1 MIPKSLKGFN
11 YFDGDT
17 LLQDFLAETIPDSF
31 NNYKTKLSL
40 FGEWVGSEV
49 EEAADYSNR
58 YAPPVL
64 QPYNKDGEKTNNI
77 IFNPLYEKTHK
88 EAYKK
93 GVIGLAFKKNPEPH
107 LLSFVMGYL
116 LSHADISIHCPVT
129 MTGAVAYVLKTIA
142 PAKLRDEFLPLLTK
156 MDGTALSGG
165 TWATE
170 LHGGSDVGATTTIA
184 TKDGSTYKLSGLKWF
199 TSNANSGIAIAT
211 ARANQDIKG
220 SKGLGLYLVPS
231 HLENGKPNNY
241 HIRRL
246 KEKIGTKGLATGEID
261 LENTLA
267 YEIVPPP
274 MGLKAMMEAL
284 EYSRIHNTMSATG
297 THRRAFLEA
306 LSWTEHRTAFG
317 EKIINYPMVQ
327 DEVLK
332 ILFFLEASFAL
343 SAEAAVN
350 FDKTLKYPEN
360 KSWLRL
366 VTGLAKYQTAEWAVQ
381 AVKDTTE
388 IIGGNAYTDEFPMA
402 RIMKDVYSLLLW
414 EGPANIQAIEVARM
428 CTGKNKIGFNIYKNK
443 IQELTI
449 DSEKLWPGEFTI
461 IRDNLS
467 VIEQLVSAMQKDTKN
482 ISLYARKAMVAMSET
497 LAIALLCKKAACK
510 KNKNNDFRYFLVA
523 KGLVNLLHQEKKPG
537 TETVMHKHFFE
548 LLNYKP
554 VNTL

>member
-1 MIPKSLKGFN
+1 MIPETLIGYN
-11 YFDGDT
+11 YFEDDV
-17 LLQDFLAETIPDSF
+17 LLNDFLAETIP
-31 NNYKTKLSL
+31 NIYNKYRNELLL
-40 FGEWVGSEV
+40 FGKWVGSEV
-49 EEAADYSNR
+49 EEAANYSNR
-58 YAPPVL
+58 YAPPIL
-64 QPYNKDGEKTNNI
+64 ESYNKDGEKTNNI

-93 GVIGLAFKKNPEPH
+93 GIIGLAFKKNPEPH

-142 PAKLRDEFLPLLTK
+142 PAKLRDKFLPLMTR

-170 LHGGSDVGATTTIA
+170 LHGGSDVGATTTKA

-199 TSNANSGIAIAT
+199 TSNANSGIALAT
-211 ARANQDIKG
+211 ARNSNKFEG

-231 HLENGKPNNY
+231 HLENGTPNNY

-246 KEKIGTKGLATGEID
+246 KNKIGTKGLATGEID

-297 THRRAFLEA
+297 SHRRAFLEA
-306 LSWTEHRTAFG
+306 LSWTKQRNAFG
-317 EKIINYPMVQ
+317 KSIINYPMVQ

-343 SAEAAVN
+343 SLEAAVN
-350 FDKTLKYPEN
+350 FDKILENPEN
-360 KSWLRL
+360 KLWLRL

-381 AVKDTTE
+381 ASKDTLE

-402 RIMKDVYSLLLW
+402 RIMKDVYSLILW

-428 CTGKNKIGFNIYKNK
+428 CTGKNKIGFDIYKNK
-443 IQELTI
+443 IQKLTL
-449 DSEKLWPGEFTI
+449 ETERLWPEEFSI
-461 IRDNLS
+461 VKDNLK
-467 VIEQLVSAMQKDTKN
+467 IIQQLVNAMQKNSKN
-482 ISLYARKAMVAMSET
+482 ISIYARKTMMAMSET
-497 LAIALLCKKAACK
+497 LAVALLCNKAARK
-510 KNKNNDFRYFLVA
+510 KINNNDLRYFLVA
-523 KGLVNLLHQEKKPG
+523 KGFVNLLNHEKKPG
-537 TETVMHKHFFE
+537 SEIVFHNHFFE
-548 LLNYKP
+548 LVNYKSI
-554 VNTL
+554 NSL